1 MNSVGRAY
9 GILRGRLTGDREE
22 AKKFLE
28 GLSPQQRRAR
38 NRSETRNRSYRK
50 KYKMG
55 SKY

>member
-1 MNSVGRAY
+1 MNSVGQAY
-9 GILRGRLTGDREE
+9 AVLTGRMTGDGEE

-28 GLSPQQRRAR
+28 GLSPQELTLR
-38 NRSETRNRSYRK
+38 NRNESRKRSYKR